1 MCAVETRH
9 EILNK
14 PLLNTDDLK
23 VLFDCKHDMAY
34 RYIEM
39 INQWLRE
46 NGRTPLCG
54 ARKNDRKRVRTVDYL
69 DFAGLPRELMI

>member
-1 MCAVETRH
+1 MLFRS
-9 EILNK
+9 
-14 PLLNTDDLK
+14 
-23 VLFDCKHDMAY
+23 LFDCKHDMAY

-69 DFAGLPRELMI
+69 DFAGLPRELML